1 MVRSWI
7 YNIKKEELIQYGIE
21 FDIVLTGTV
30 DAMRKEFGEWVEANE
45 GRMPH
50 ANRLE
55 ALARR
60 HARQSPFKDPITIT
74 RNEDKEMDR
83 NAIAAALEKLDFAS
97 TSGEAQRRSD
107 QQKQEELRSPWGRSS
122 TMQHNQ
128 TNTEYRTTT
137 ERNPVRDYAAVAKQV
152 REWSFKFD
160 GNSKPL
166 EFLEQVEWSAETY
179 GLDLDLVPRA
189 MPELLKGTA
198 LKWYIANNEH
208 WRTWTSFATSF
219 QEFFLPRDYFTKLL
233 EEVTRRKQGVDEP
246 FKRYMVEMQT
256 LMRPLRFS
264 KERERQQIYSCSLPD
279 FRAFARPYQNGS
291 LIELMQLAEEFEELE
306 RDRER
311 LRQHTRQ
318 NRSRLMAIED
328 SRPRENNA
336 PCTRCADHASTQP
349 QPTPR
354 AFSGPPTHTA
364 SGSQER
370 ADADRNSSTVV
381 GALRA
386 EGHRLTATVQIGN
399 KSYNAT
405 IDTGATSSFVSE
417 ELAVTLCEEGFGL
430 GATQRQVRLAD
441 GRSSGVSEH
450 VEVQIQLGDRQVD
463 LPLLVLP
470 GVIDELV
477 LGWDFLS
484 HMGAILE
491 CAGIQVRIPARRR
504 HDKGREER
512 LSVVNTQDQTTRIQE
527 NQEQGTR
534 DNQSTQEQTTQE
546 QGTLQE
552 TRKAQDHATAKEQ
565 TKAEEPGHTMNGG
578 INCEPLHADPA
589 IDSFLQQEI
598 AAFATMTGTSP
609 ITEHRIVMHDDRPIK
624 QRYFPKNPKMQEE
637 INKQVDELLAKGCI
651 EPSNSPHSAPIVMVK
666 KKTGK
671 WRLCVDFR
679 QLNSRSVKDAYP
691 LPRVHHILDQLREA
705 HYITSLDLKDGY
717 WQIPMEKASRPLTAF
732 TVPGRGLFQWKV
744 MPFGLHAAPATF
756 QRALDRVIGPEM
768 LPHAFAYLDD
778 IIVIGKTLEEHMAN
792 LKEVFRRLRAANL
805 KINVDK
811 CDFFKQELKYLGHK
825 VTEHGICTDPEKVD
839 AISKLK
845 PPTNAKELRQYLGVA
860 SCEMSSKVS
869 SKKGGSSSI
878 RRKSGKQAPPTRL
891 PFHPRRSTRKPP
903 PLELETERF
912 PTLPADTD
920 VLELATSPILD
931 FGGLTPPPTSSP
943 KPAGAVFRWPV
954 GEEEEAPP
962 PPPPEKPLAKP
973 LARPPVQPPEQQ
985 PIQPPVQAQVQPPP
999 VQPPPVQPP
1008 PVQPPPVQPPP
1019 VQPSAT
1025 GKGAQPR
1032 ASKRAEKPPVRPL
1045 TPTIYEVLDS
1055 DEEEPEPRRVRFDTA
1070 IQRQVPMTPGRQID
1084 AAEYAPPPL
1093 PPPSPATP
1101 PLPPP
1106 SPATPPPPPPP
1117 APPSRWQE
1125 MVGIAWPAEV
1135 AQEARR
1141 LIKGGR
1147 RRTHLV
1153 WSGGRRYQVKASH
1166 GRVRVF
1172 RDQQQ
1177 QQ

>member
-1 MVRSWI
+1 M
-7 YNIKKEELIQYGIE
+7 
-21 FDIVLTGTV
+21 
-30 DAMRKEFGEWVEANE
+30 
-45 GRMPH
+45 
-50 ANRLE
+50 
-55 ALARR
+55 
-60 HARQSPFKDPITIT
+60 
-74 RNEDKEMDR
+74 
-83 NAIAAALEKLDFAS
+83 
-97 TSGEAQRRSD
+97 
-107 QQKQEELRSPWGRSS
+107 
-122 TMQHNQ
+122 
-128 TNTEYRTTT
+128 
-137 ERNPVRDYAAVAKQV
+137 
-152 REWSFKFD
+152 FD

-279 FRAFARPYQNGS
+279 FREFARPYQNGS

-311 LRQHTRQ
+311 LRQHTPQ

-328 SRPRENNA
+328 SRPRENNG
-336 PCTRCADHASTQP
+336 PCTRCANHASTQP

-354 AFSGPPTHTA
+354 AFSGPPTYTA
-364 SGSQER
+364 SGFQER
-370 ADADRNSSTVV
+370 ADADRSSSTGVV

-417 ELAVTLCEEGFGL
+417 ELAVTLCEEGFEL
-430 GATQRQVRLAD
+430 GATQRQVR
-441 GRSSGVSEH
+441 
-450 VEVQIQLGDRQVD
+450 I
-463 LPLLVLP
+463 
-470 GVIDELV
+470 
-477 LGWDFLS
+477 
-484 HMGAILE
+484 
-491 CAGIQVRIPARRR
+491 
-504 HDKGREER
+504 K
-512 LSVVNTQDQTTRIQE
+512 
-527 NQEQGTR
+527 
-534 DNQSTQEQTTQE
+534 
-546 QGTLQE
+546 
-552 TRKAQDHATAKEQ
+552 
-565 TKAEEPGHTMNGG
+565 
-578 INCEPLHADPA
+578 
-589 IDSFLQQEI
+589 QQEYKEI
-598 AAFATMTGTSP
+598 KNK
-609 ITEHRIVMHDDRPIK
+609 EHGIINQHKSKQRRNKEHCNE

-679 QLNSRSVKDAYP
+679 QLNSMSVKDAYP

-860 SCEMSSKVS
+860 SCATAAALQKAILARFGVPKVLITDNGAQFTS
-869 SKKGGSSSI
+869 RTFKNFLQDTGVKH
-878 RRKSGKQAPPTRL
+878 QYTAPYTPQENPTERANRTVKTMIAQFAGANQRFWDEALPEITLAVNTSVTASTGYSPAFVTQGREPRL
-891 PFHPRRSTRKPP
+891 P
-903 PLELETERF
+903 
-912 PTLPADTD
+912 
-920 VLELATSPILD
+920 
-931 FGGLTPPPTSSP
+931 
-943 KPAGAVFRWPV
+943 
-954 GEEEEAPP
+954 
-962 PPPPEKPLAKP
+962 
-973 LARPPVQPPEQQ
+973 
-985 PIQPPVQAQVQPPP
+985 QALFDEVTIG
-999 VQPPPVQPP
+999 
-1008 PVQPPPVQPPP
+1008 
-1019 VQPSAT
+1019 T
-1025 GKGAQPR
+1025 GQ
-1032 ASKRAEKPPVRPL
+1032 
-1045 TPTIYEVLDS
+1045 
-1055 DEEEPEPRRVRFDTA
+1055 
-1070 IQRQVPMTPGRQID
+1070 
-1084 AAEYAPPPL
+1084 
-1093 PPPSPATP
+1093 
-1101 PLPPP
+1101 
-1106 SPATPPPPPPP
+1106 
-1117 APPSRWQE
+1117 
-1125 MVGIAWPAEV
+1125 V
-1135 AQEARR
+1135 AQEPRENARKLEEIFEIVR
-1141 LIKGGR
+1141 RSLEKAAQDQARHYNLR
-1147 RRTHLV
+1147 RRSWKPSVGDQV
-1153 WSGGRRYQVKASH
+1153 WLKSITCQT
-1166 GRVRVF
+1166 
-1172 RDQQQ
+1172 
-1177 QQ
+1177 

>member
-7 YNIKKEELIQYGIE
+7 YNIKKEDLIQYGIE

-30 DAMRKEFGEWVEANE
+30 DAIRKEFGEWVEANE

-55 ALARR
+55 ALARK

-83 NAIAAALEKLDFAS
+83 NAIAAALERLDFAS

-208 WRTWTSFATSF
+208 WRTWTSFVTSF

-264 KERERQQIYSCSLPD
+264 KERERQQIYNCSLPD

-370 ADADRNSSTVV
+370 ADADRSSSTGVV

-399 KSYNAT
+399 NSYNAT

-417 ELAVTLCEEGFGL
+417 ELAVTLCEEGFEL
-430 GATQRQVRLAD
+430 GTTQRQVRLAD

-484 HMGAILE
+484 HTGAILE

-504 HDKGREER
+504 HNKGREER
-512 LSVVNTQDQTTRIQE
+512 LSVVNTQDQTTGVQE

-546 QGTLQE
+546 QGTLQQVPQNPE
-552 TRKAQDHATAKEQ
+552 TRGHITAQEQ
-565 TKAEEPGHTMNGG
+565 TKADEPGHTMNDGTS
-578 INCEPLHADPA
+578 CEPLHADSA
-589 IDSFLQQEI
+589 IDTFLRQEI

-651 EPSNSPHSAPIVMVK
+651 EPSNSPHSAPIVM
-666 KKTGK
+666 
-671 WRLCVDFR
+671 
-679 QLNSRSVKDAYP
+679 
-691 LPRVHHILDQLREA
+691 
-705 HYITSLDLKDGY
+705 
-717 WQIPMEKASRPLTAF
+717 
-732 TVPGRGLFQWKV
+732 
-744 MPFGLHAAPATF
+744 
-756 QRALDRVIGPEM
+756 
-768 LPHAFAYLDD
+768 
-778 IIVIGKTLEEHMAN
+778 
-792 LKEVFRRLRAANL
+792 
-805 KINVDK
+805 
-811 CDFFKQELKYLGHK
+811 
-825 VTEHGICTDPEKVD
+825 
-839 AISKLK
+839 
-845 PPTNAKELRQYLGVA
+845 
-860 SCEMSSKVS
+860 
-869 SKKGGSSSI
+869 
-878 RRKSGKQAPPTRL
+878 
-891 PFHPRRSTRKPP
+891 
-903 PLELETERF
+903 
-912 PTLPADTD
+912 
-920 VLELATSPILD
+920 
-931 FGGLTPPPTSSP
+931 
-943 KPAGAVFRWPV
+943 
-954 GEEEEAPP
+954 
-962 PPPPEKPLAKP
+962 
-973 LARPPVQPPEQQ
+973 
-985 PIQPPVQAQVQPPP
+985 
-999 VQPPPVQPP
+999 
-1008 PVQPPPVQPPP
+1008 
-1019 VQPSAT
+1019 
-1025 GKGAQPR
+1025 
-1032 ASKRAEKPPVRPL
+1032 
-1045 TPTIYEVLDS
+1045 
-1055 DEEEPEPRRVRFDTA
+1055 
-1070 IQRQVPMTPGRQID
+1070 
-1084 AAEYAPPPL
+1084 
-1093 PPPSPATP
+1093 
-1101 PLPPP
+1101 
-1106 SPATPPPPPPP
+1106 
-1117 APPSRWQE
+1117 
-1125 MVGIAWPAEV
+1125 
-1135 AQEARR
+1135 
-1141 LIKGGR
+1141 
-1147 RRTHLV
+1147 
-1153 WSGGRRYQVKASH
+1153 
-1166 GRVRVF
+1166 
-1172 RDQQQ
+1172 
-1177 QQ
+1177 